1 MKNFFRNNKV
11 SAIINALLVFF
22 LAICIVGSSMTALI
36 RFTAFNPAF
45 MTDSLNESRYYA
57 DLCDE
62 VKDELVYIGDASGL
76 DREFFDEFVDELMV
90 REDVQSYVD
99 AFYSGKKLEVDT
111 SNFEKQLRSAIEAY
125 EIGKG
130 INTEKVNQD
139 SVDYFVKEAAKV
151 YSGRIRVSYLSILQD
166 RVRRNTPKYT
176 ILMLVLAAIAVG
188 IILLMLFT
196 ERWKHKAVRRI
207 YYSFTAAG
215 LVMLLIPIAVFASGL
230 IDKINFV
237 RLSAKEMY
245 VTLLNTFFS
254 DVLTIAVTLLVIAA
268 ALCVTH
274 LMLRKKAS
282 Q

>member
-1 MKNFFRNNKV
+1 MKSFFSNNKV
-11 SAIINALLVFF
+11 SLIVNALLVFF
-22 LAICIVGSSMTALI
+22 LAICIVGSSLTALI

-176 ILMLVLAAIAVG
+176 ILMLVLVAIAVG

-215 LVMLLIPIAVFASGL
+215 LVMLLIPIVVFASGL

-254 DVLTIAVTLLVIAA
+254 DVLTIAVTLLVISA